1 MLTQAPYVIKSR
13 AWIAWLIF
21 LLLGVPFLLIIIENP
36 DNKASQLFL
45 VISFLFFFLLYITT
59 RYINIYIDHEKM
71 IISNLVGKKTV
82 LWKDISISTVYWTVE
97 GIHTASLNW
106 TFETKDQKTV
116 EVKLGYY
123 SRADMIVLA
132 NHLIEKSKE
141 ATISE
146 KIFQMSEGKFPW
158 YLI

>member
-1 MLTQAPYVIKSR
+1 MLTQASYVIKSR

-82 LWKDISISTVYWTVE
+82 LWKDISISTVNGTVE
-97 GIHTASLNW
+97 GIHKASLNW
-106 TFETKDQKTV
+106 TFQTKDQKTV

-132 NHLIEKSKE
+132 NHLIEKAKDV
-141 ATISE
+141 TISE